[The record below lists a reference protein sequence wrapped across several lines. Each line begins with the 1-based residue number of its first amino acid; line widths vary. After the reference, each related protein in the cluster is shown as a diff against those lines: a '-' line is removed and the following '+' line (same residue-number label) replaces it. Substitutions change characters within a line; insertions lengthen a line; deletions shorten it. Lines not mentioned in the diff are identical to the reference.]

1 MTWTC
6 VFVNTSPQ
14 GSTIYD
20 ASSAGG
26 LRRAITTRYR
36 SNASGAAMVKRETW
50 GLQVTMHLIQMGCGE
65 PAQQFLCKTPWKIS
79 AIGQMLLGDFTP
91 VQWHVIWQ
99 VFDAQSPEQ
108 RDVTDATF
116 EKRDVT
122 DATFEK
128 CSVTDATHPYECL
141 VYLPPHSR
149 PNMDTTL
156 CPYGS
161 DQLKASTATHQTST
175 WPSSATNEPQA
186 SLLPPAQTVDAQ
198 SFPPGLG
205 TEDIYPWEASINNRS
220 NSAPFFPLDPN
231 FLSVDWSNPS
241 LFTFPPT
248 GDTPSLPAPSLLA
261 FTFPPTGDTPSLP
274 APSLP
279 AFMFPPTSDTPS
291 FPVPSLPAFTF
302 PPTSDTPSL
311 PAHDSIN
318 SAWSDPSR
326 FTFAPA
332 DGPPSLPVHDSA
344 ALPSDRDASHS
355 QVTSPDDAQEGIQ
368 NMDLQ
373 LHKQGDDSTWAAR
386 NPGCPVIPTRLKGA
400 PLTQAEKASRAL
412 KAAQRKKSEKA
423 LDDTISSFL
432 DDQDKKMKDIGAL
445 HSVTEAHIKKLITY
459 HTHYKKSRGPQ
470 LFNALVHAKNEEVN
484 GARPVGSKLKIQ
496 EIRQMVTSNPSMQ
509 KENLT
514 DGEIK
519 EYIAQLQEHRSLKTG
534 GLRSNNIA
542 AARDVNATTD
552 RIRRETPATWYATD
566 DAADFW
572 EDVLDLMLN
581 DVARKFEQ
589 WACSQGKNIVER
601 DSLENMQK
609 QVGRLILSGQMT
621 GKDNIG
627 MNYPN
632 YIKSIVLSYSIVLD
646 GWPETIPFMSPWN
659 IHTVCEIWELCDALK
674 AGTCAWKR
682 LTKTELEKYKEDLER
697 RRAAGETVG
706 KPRKKHSDSGTSRK
720 CKNTQR
726 EDTEGERPAKKSRRS
741 NKTGK
746 VSRPEPK
753 NREIIE
759 SSDEEASVNGEDLD
773 YTKNAPQIDPGM
785 SENDVLAV
793 RNGEH
798 EGRTL
803 PASGTDVVTR
813 RYL

>member
-1 MTWTC
+1 
-6 VFVNTSPQ
+6 
-14 GSTIYD
+14 
-20 ASSAGG
+20 
-26 LRRAITTRYR
+26 
-36 SNASGAAMVKRETW
+36 
-50 GLQVTMHLIQMGCGE
+50 
-65 PAQQFLCKTPWKIS
+65 
-79 AIGQMLLGDFTP
+79 
-91 VQWHVIWQ
+91 
-99 VFDAQSPEQ
+99 
-108 RDVTDATF
+108 
-116 EKRDVT
+116 
-122 DATFEK
+122 
-128 CSVTDATHPYECL
+128 
-141 VYLPPHSR
+141 
-149 PNMDTTL
+149 MDTTL
-156 CPYGS
+156 CLYSS

-186 SLLPPAQTVDAQ
+186 SLLPPAQTVDVQ
-198 SFPPGLG
+198 SFPPGPG
-205 TEDIYPWEASINNRS
+205 TEDIYSWEANINNRS
-220 NSAPFFPLDPN
+220 NSVLY
-231 FLSVDWSNPS
+231 S
-241 LFTFPPT
+241 L
-248 GDTPSLPAPSLLA
+248 
-261 FTFPPTGDTPSLP
+261 
-274 APSLP
+274 PSLP
-279 AFMFPPTSDTPS
+279 AFTFPPTSDTPS
-291 FPVPSLPAFTF
+291 FPAPSLPAFTF

-318 SAWSDPSR
+318 SAWSNPSP

-332 DGPPSLPVHDSA
+332 DGPPSLPAHDSA
-344 ALPSDRDASHS
+344 ALPSDRDTSHL
-355 QVTSPDDAQEGIQ
+355 QVPSPDNAQEGIQ

-373 LHKQGDDSTWAAR
+373 LHKRGDDSTWAAH
-386 NPGCPVIPTRLKGA
+386 NPGHPVIPTHLKGA

-412 KAAQRKKSEKA
+412 KAAQWKKSEKA

-432 DDQDKKMKDIGAL
+432 DNQDKKMKDIGAL
-445 HSVTEAHIKKLITY
+445 HSITEAHIKKLITY

-470 LFNALVHAKNEEVN
+470 LFNALVHAKNQEVN

-496 EIRQMVTSNPSMQ
+496 EIRQMVTSDPSMQ

-519 EYIAQLQEHRSLKTG
+519 EYIAQLQEHWSLKTG

-542 AARDVNATTD
+542 AARDLDGLCERCGTYATFFIAGGHVNNQ
-552 RIRRETPATWYATD
+552 TPATWYATD

-581 DVARKFEQ
+581 DVVRKFEQ
-589 WACSQGKNIVER
+589 WACSQGKKH

-609 QVGRLILSGQMT
+609 QVGRLILSGLRQMT
-621 GKDNIG
+621 GKDNIS

-646 GWPETIPFMSPWN
+646 GWPATIPFMSPWN
-659 IHTVCEIWELCDALK
+659 IHTVCEIQELRDALK
-674 AGTCAWKR
+674 ARTCAWKR

-706 KPRKKHSDSGTSRK
+706 KPHKKRSDSGKSRK

-753 NREIIE
+753 SREIIE

-773 YTKNAPQIDPGM
+773 
-785 SENDVLAV
+785 
-793 RNGEH
+793 
-798 EGRTL
+798 
-803 PASGTDVVTR
+803 
-813 RYL
+813 